1 MMMRN
6 ITTKLCL
13 LLLTQIE
20 AFQKTSYMKSSEEYD
35 YPIRNINNIHP
46 YAYLEEPIKRNI
58 FLSISEYLL
67 ILFLLV
73 ATYYYF
79 ILKI

>member
-1 MMMRN
+1 MKN
-6 ITTKLCL
+6 IRAKLCL

-20 AFQKTSYMKSSEEYD
+20 AFQKTSYRISSEEYD

-46 YAYLEEPIKRNI
+46 YAYLEEPITKNI
-58 FLSISEYLL
+58 FQNISEYLL
-67 ILFLLV
+67 VLFLFG